1 MKRRAEEIDKSIE
14 RYLRQ
19 LDAMDQ
25 GAAAITEMRTT
36 GLKEK
41 IASLTEEVQQ
51 LQSIEIQRTESADQ
65 QVSLTDPD
73 ARSMTARGT
82 GIVGYN
88 VQTAVDSQHHLI
100 VAHEVTNVGSDRRQ
114 LYRMA
119 QQARDAS
126 AVSDLHVV
134 ADRVTLLVRIYLRVT
149 RPVSRR
155 IFPSPKPRLAR
166 LKVCFPEKRS
176 AMCPNEMNI
185 AVPRESDWFGVSKT
199 SKKARRY
206 IAIGARPVRVA

>member
-25 GAAAITEMRTT
+25 GSAAITEMQTP

-41 IASLTEEVQQ
+41 TASLIEEVQQ
-51 LQSIEIQRTESADQ
+51 LQSIEIHRTESPDQ

-73 ARSMTARGT
+73 ARSITARGT
-82 GIVGYN
+82 GIVDYN
-88 VQTAVDSQHHLI
+88 VQTAVDSQHHFIL
-100 VAHEVTNVGSDRRQ
+100 AHEVTNVSSDRRQ
-114 LYRMA
+114 LYRMG

-126 AVSDLHVV
+126 AVSNLHVV
-134 ADRVTLLVRIYLRVT
+134 ADRGYFMAEEILACHKIGIMTHLPKT
-149 RPVSRR
+149 KTS
-155 IFPSPKPRLAR
+155 PSQAKPSQAK

-176 AMCPNEMNI
+176 ATCLNVMNI
-185 AVPRESDWFGVSKT
+185 AVQREN
-199 SKKARRY
+199 
-206 IAIGARPVRVA
+206 I